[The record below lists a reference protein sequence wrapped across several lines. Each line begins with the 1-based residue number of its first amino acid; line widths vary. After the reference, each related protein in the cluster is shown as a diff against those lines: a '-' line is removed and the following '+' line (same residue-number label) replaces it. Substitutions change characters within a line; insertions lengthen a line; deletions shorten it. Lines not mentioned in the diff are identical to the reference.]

1 MAEGFAPGSPADCRR
16 REVLKVWTILGQIW
30 PLALGAA
37 LTPTLFALQVL
48 VVSGPHWHSRA
59 WAVILGS
66 GGVFAVFFAL
76 VLGGLSQLPD
86 AGKGTDSRSVYIV
99 EVVAG
104 VVLVVLA
111 VWMLRPHP
119 QADQRMEQKVRSH
132 ADHASPLVF
141 AGLAAYMSLT
151 DFSTFVF
158 LLPALHAVTRSV
170 VAVPEKAVVVA
181 FLFVC
186 VLIPVLVPA
195 LTVRLVGDRGVRALN
210 RVYNLLMG
218 HQIQVMGVVA
228 AVIGVVLLVRGSRGL

>member
-1 MAEGFAPGSPADCRR
+1 
-16 REVLKVWTILGQIW
+16 
-30 PLALGAA
+30 
-37 LTPTLFALQVL
+37 VL

>member
-1 MAEGFAPGSPADCRR
+1 M
-16 REVLKVWTILGQIW
+16 WTILGQIW

-181 FLFVC
+181 CLFVC